1 MKLFRA
7 LGALALVLLL
17 PVQLPKGMSAVRAA
31 PAPSDVARV
40 VRGTV
45 SPRTTLAALLDK
57 SLPRAGVHAL
67 VEAAR
72 PVYNLAR
79 ISTGRPFALALA
91 PDGLV
96 TFFTYGID
104 ELRTLRVRRVGETLR
119 ADIVERSF
127 DVKVETIAGSIRS
140 SLFGAVVAAG
150 EDDQLAL
157 DLAEV
162 FAWDVDFNTE
172 LQRGDSFRV
181 AVEKLSLDGRFVRYG
196 RILGAEFQRGERL
209 LRAVR
214 FEASRGT
221 GYYAPDG
228 TPLRKQF
235 LRSPLRFDRVSSGY
249 SASRFHPILQ
259 RFTSHFGI
267 DFAAATGTPV
277 NAAADG
283 VVVAAGVMDGFGNAV
298 KLRHPN
304 GIETLYGHLSR
315 IGARVGQ
322 RVSQGAP
329 IGAVGQTGLATGP
342 HLHYAMF
349 RGGQYTNPMKIESAP
364 AEPIPDDE
372 RPAFRAASASAI
384 RMIEAVAAPLR
395 AYVEPDNTRRPAPTR
410 RQ

>member
-1 MKLFRA
+1 MKLFPA
-7 LGALALVLLL
+7 LGALALVLL
-17 PVQLPKGMSAVRAA
+17 PVQLPQGMSEIRAA
-31 PAPSDVARV
+31 PVLGDATQLL
-40 VRGTV
+40 RGTV

-57 SLPRAGVHAL
+57 SISRAEVHAL

-79 ISTGRPFALALA
+79 ISSGRPFALALG

-96 TFFTYGID
+96 SVFSYGID
-104 ELRTLRVRRVGETLR
+104 ELKTLRVRRVGEALR
-119 ADIVERSF
+119 AEILERRF
-127 DVKVETIAGSIRS
+127 DTRIQTITGSVRS
-140 SLFGAVVAAG
+140 SLFGAVMAAG
-150 EDDQLAL
+150 EEDQLAL
-157 DLAEV
+157 DLAEI
-162 FAWDVDFNTE
+162 FAWDIDFNTE

-181 AVEKLSLDGRFVRYG
+181 AVEKLWLDGRLVRYG
-196 RILGAEFQRGERL
+196 RILGAEFQRGEKT

-214 FEASRGT
+214 FEASRGA

-249 SASRFHPILQ
+249 SAARFHPILQ
-259 RFTSHFGI
+259 RFTTHFGI
-267 DFAAATGTPV
+267 DFAAPTGTPV

-283 VVVAAGVMDGFGNAV
+283 VVAAAGVMEGFGNAV

-315 IGARVGQ
+315 IGARPGQ
-322 RVSQGAP
+322 RVTQGTP

-349 RGGQYTNPMKIESAP
+349 RGGQYANPMKVQSAP

-372 RPAFRAASASAI
+372 RTAFLRASASAV
-384 RMIEAVAAPLR
+384 RLIEAVAAPPR
-395 AYVEPDNTRRPAPTR
+395 ATDPRKSLQARLQR
-410 RQ
+410 GR